1 MVKEV
6 SITFLS
12 WDLSSLYSPVSFTI
26 PVPVAAVETC
36 IKIVIKLVN
45 WPSMATPAGPVK
57 TAKTFAEI
65 KVATIFIKVEIEV
78 NEETFINCEFSR
90 NLIFAFNRFG
100 MY

>member
-1 MVKEV
+1 MRN
-6 SITFLS
+6 LS
-12 WDLSSLYSPVSFTI
+12 W
-26 PVPVAAVETC
+26 

-45 WPSMATPAGPVK
+45 CPRNGTLAEPVK

-65 KVATIFIKVEIEV
+65 KVATILTKVEIEV
-78 NEETFINCEFSR
+78 KKDTFINWELSR